1 MIRELDGKTPVVHPT
16 AFISEA
22 SYLVGDIVVGENSSF
37 WPGSV
42 ARADYGA
49 IRIGN
54 NTNIQDNCV
63 LHTDDRLE
71 IGNNVVI
78 GHGAVIHCA
87 KVGNNVLIGINAVL
101 LEGSEVGDN
110 CVIGAGAVVLER
122 TKIPSKSVVVGV
134 PGKVRPIKP
143 ETYDSI
149 SYWASNYSLNA
160 KRFKE
165 QGLGIDYRDIP

>member
-1 MIRELDGKTPVVHPT
+1 VIRELDGKAPVVHPT

-22 SYLVGDIVVGENSSF
+22 SYLVGDVVVGENSSF

-49 IRIGN
+49 IRVGS

-63 LHTDDRLE
+63 LHTDDLLE
-71 IGNNVVI
+71 IGNNVVVA
-78 GHGAVIHCA
+78 HGAVIHGA
-87 KVGNNVLIGINAVL
+87 KVGNNVLIGVNAVL

-110 CVIGAGAVVLER
+110 CVIGAGAVVLQY
-122 TKIPSKSVVVGV
+122 TKIPDKSVVVGV
-134 PGKVRPIKP
+134 PGKIKPMKP
-143 ETYDSI
+143 ETYENI

-160 KRFKE
+160 KRF
-165 QGLGIDYRDIP
+165 